1 MEGGGGE
8 KEIIYLLLHC
18 TYQNDSRIKIVRRLK
33 ERGRTSKSVC
43 ACVS

>member
-1 MEGGGGE
+1 MEGGGGG
-8 KEIIYLLLHC
+8 EIVYLSLHC

-33 ERGRTSKSVC
+33 ERGRMSKSVR